1 MAAESDL
8 GAGEAV
14 KEHGSI
20 CPGFHIIHMFNF
32 LWRCFILTHSLCLNG
47 VFYSSL
53 HWVFN
58 YFVHFFNLLFY
69 ERPIIS
75 QDSAPVTG
83 SLTLASP
90 PWRIWPKLRDPFL
103 RKVYIQT

>member
-1 MAAESDL
+1 MLAESDL

-20 CPGFHIIHMFNF
+20 CPGFPIIHMFHF

-47 VFYSSL
+47 FFYSSL

-58 YFVHFFNLLFY
+58 YFVHFLIFCFMRDESSVRTPHLSWVSDPHLPTLENL
-69 ERPIIS
+69 
-75 QDSAPVTG
+75 AK
-83 SLTLASP
+83 A
-90 PWRIWPKLRDPFL
+90 
-103 RKVYIQT
+103 